1 MVSVFGMEKRWWES
15 GPTDVLG
22 RISPHCMSCEPTKST
37 GDQKCLR
44 GCQCGVG
51 PLRWCTS
58 LRLRLLG
65 PHFLTIGI
73 ETSADFGFSK
83 RTIKVGCINIE
94 PHDFSGCPQLNDAPI
109 QLMPSSNANKNQL
122 TNRKLNYAYGFPNH

>member
-15 GPTDVLG
+15 GPNDVLG
-22 RISPHCMSCEPTKST
+22 RISSHCTSRELTKST
-37 GDQKCLR
+37 RYKGCSR

-51 PLRWCTS
+51 RLRWCTS
-58 LRLRLLG
+58 LQLRLLG
-65 PHFLTIGI
+65 PHFLITGV
-73 ETSADFGFSK
+73 ETSADLGFSK
-83 RTIKVGCINIE
+83 HTIEVGCINIE

-109 QLMPSSNANKNQL
+109 QLMPSSSANKHQL